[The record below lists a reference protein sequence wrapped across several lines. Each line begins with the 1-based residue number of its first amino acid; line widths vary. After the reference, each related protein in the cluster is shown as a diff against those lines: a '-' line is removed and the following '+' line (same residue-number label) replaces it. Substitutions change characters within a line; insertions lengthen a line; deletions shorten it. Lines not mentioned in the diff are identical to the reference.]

1 MNLNYYIN
9 DKGQTIVE
17 FEENGEIVSAIK
29 YERSYYVINNN
40 KEKYKRSYI
49 TNKDIVDYVKN
60 KYDVTIYNQHVCV
73 VKRMHGVE
81 ENIDNVKFCCPKNKV
96 SIIEEA
102 LKHFNIISQI

>member
-1 MNLNYYIN
+1 M
-9 DKGQTIVE
+9 
-17 FEENGEIVSAIK
+17 
-29 YERSYYVINNN
+29 
-40 KEKYKRSYI
+40 
-49 TNKDIVDYVKN
+49 KN